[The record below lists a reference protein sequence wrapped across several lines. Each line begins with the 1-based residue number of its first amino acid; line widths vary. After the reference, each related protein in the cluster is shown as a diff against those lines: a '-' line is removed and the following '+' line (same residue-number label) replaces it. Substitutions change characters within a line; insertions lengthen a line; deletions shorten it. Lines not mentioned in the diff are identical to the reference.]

1 MECLGNSP
9 WKEYRWRWSV
19 TGLPSSPWPTTAEQQ
34 VYNLGAALARH
45 TGQEEGEAPPPIFGE
60 AWGLTAK
67 RQCSHIG
74 KSCSSLPW
82 CCNWWHSLI
91 SNLFYMLSI
100 LHCQWGIKDRT
111 SRGIFVRLS
120 SRRWRLEM
128 GELSA
133 LQKHPL
139 HTPSYKEPI
148 LGSKTYFFFCFLP
161 RLSGNDRSWV
171 ISIANFGP
179 TAFNLRYDC

>member
-1 MECLGNSP
+1 MKGAE
-9 WKEYRWRWSV
+9 V
-19 TGLPSSPWPTTAEQQ
+19 TGLPSSPWHTTAEQQ

-171 ISIANFGP
+171 ISNANFGP